1 LSTGIHFFADRIVSY
16 STANSS
22 LLRTAMID
30 TLVHA
35 KRGEATAMLS
45 VLTKLL
51 AMPSSVTKLSGRQ
64 PTNSRTTG
72 IVQWISAL
80 TDAHLPALL
89 DAEGAK
95 EVATARKA
103 VSAAIGHGEVI
114 TSMKDLVDTAI
125 RTSLSAA
132 GSSATHSKRKSTSKV
147 ITYDSAGRKRRTV
160 IQKDPERTTRSRP
173 ASAYSIERL
182 VI

>member
-1 LSTGIHFFADRIVSY
+1 MVADLCGLWSRASLGGRPKFLILKDLNRRRRRQ
-16 STANSS
+16 TKKGMSS
-22 LLRTAMID
+22 SNF
-30 TLVHA
+30 
-35 KRGEATAMLS
+35 S

-51 AMPSSVTKLSGRQ
+51 AMPSSVPKLSGKQ
-64 PTNSRTTG
+64 PTGFHTTS

-89 DAEGAK
+89 DADGAK

-103 VSAAIGHGEVI
+103 VAVAIGQGEVI
-114 TSMKDLVDTAI
+114 ASMKDLVDTAI
-125 RTSLSAA
+125 RASLSAA
-132 GSSATHSKRKSTSKV
+132 GASTTHSKRKSTSKA
-147 ITYDSAGRKRRTV
+147 ITYDSAGRKRLTI